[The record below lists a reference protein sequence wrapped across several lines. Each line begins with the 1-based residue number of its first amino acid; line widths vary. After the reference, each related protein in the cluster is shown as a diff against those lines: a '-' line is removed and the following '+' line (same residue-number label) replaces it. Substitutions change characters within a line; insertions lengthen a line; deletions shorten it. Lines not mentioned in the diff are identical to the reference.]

1 LQKILTLLGAV
12 LMTSL
17 LNIAYISYISPLFAS
32 QGMIITDLPQYIFF
46 LQIFLSLLPAYWLP
60 VEILKPSQFQ
70 IWILYITVY
79 IPAIVVGFHIVGNNK
94 IIGFSI
100 FILAMAFSLFI
111 LIYVSH
117 AKQFK
122 FKYLSVKYTTL
133 FSIISIYTVLTFLL
147 LIHYYGMPDFSLTL
161 SDLYRQ
167 RSDFK
172 ERLTEVPF
180 IVNYMYFWQG
190 IVITPLIII
199 YGVLRK
205 NIFYIIIGIALQY
218 SLFYI
223 TTLRTFLVA
232 IFYIICVAVFFLLIK
247 KYRGIILLYS
257 IILVTVIC
265 LYLARYSGGI
275 SIIPRIFLQRWLLIS
290 GQLSGAYYDFFSS
303 NDKLFWGNSFL
314 KGYVDY
320 IYGNMSTGEVIGDIY
335 VSFGRP
341 NIANATAHFWADA
354 FANAGYLGFFAAT
367 VLAAGLLWIIDS
379 IFAKYQKNVAVIMFS
394 MCALSLASQGIQTSI
409 LTGGILPLIII
420 GIMARRVFRFG

>member
-1 LQKILTLLGAV
+1 
-12 LMTSL
+12 
-17 LNIAYISYISPLFAS
+17 
-32 QGMIITDLPQYIFF
+32 
-46 LQIFLSLLPAYWLP
+46 
-60 VEILKPSQFQ
+60 
-70 IWILYITVY
+70 
-79 IPAIVVGFHIVGNNK
+79 
-94 IIGFSI
+94 
-100 FILAMAFSLFI
+100 
-111 LIYVSH
+111 
-117 AKQFK
+117 
-122 FKYLSVKYTTL
+122 
-133 FSIISIYTVLTFLL
+133 VLTFLL